1 MHVTGISYWAV
12 AVAAVAGFV
21 FSGIWYGVFSKQ
33 WLAASGMDE
42 KLAHGGGGNFSA
54 KPFIVTFIAQF
65 VMAWILAGILLH
77 VLRGGIALSLR
88 NALISAVLIWIGF
101 VMTTLVVNHTFQ
113 GIKRTQTL
121 IDGGHWLGVLLIQSA
136 LLSWLAGA

>member
-21 FSGIWYGVFSKQ
+21 FSGIWYGLFSKQ

-42 KLAHGGGGNFSA
+42 KLAKGGGGEFSA

-65 VMAWILAGILLH
+65 VMSWMLAGVLLH
-77 VLRGGIALSLR
+77 VLRGGIALNLR
-88 NALISAVLIWIGF
+88 NALISAVLIWLGF
-101 VMTTLVVNHTFQ
+101 VMTTLVVNHAFQ
-113 GIKRTQTL
+113 GVKRIQTL

-136 LLSWLAGA
+136 LLSWLAK